1 LIIGICGLIGS
12 GKGTVADILEEH
24 HCFDKVSFADTL
36 KNAAA
41 TIFRWDRA
49 MLEGDTKDS
58 REKREQIDEWWAE
71 RLGIPDFSPRY
82 LLQYMGTEVMRNNL
96 HPDIWVL
103 SLERKIIECGPGD
116 YVVPDVR
123 FPNEIRMIKRN
134 GGKVW
139 HVQRG
144 ELPDWFGQN
153 PSHIHA
159 SETSWNN
166 EIFDAT
172 IYNNG
177 TIDDLKLTVDNL
189 LKAW

>member
-1 LIIGICGLIGS
+1 MIIGICGLIGS

-49 MLEGDTKDS
+49 MLEGDTKES
-58 REKREQIDEWWAE
+58 REKREQVDEWWAE

-134 GGKVW
+134 GGKIW

>member
-1 LIIGICGLIGS
+1 MIIGICGLIGS

-58 REKREQIDEWWAE
+58 REKREQVDEWWAE

>member
-1 LIIGICGLIGS
+1 
-12 GKGTVADILEEH
+12 
-24 HCFDKVSFADTL
+24 
-36 KNAAA
+36 
-41 TIFRWDRA
+41 
-49 MLEGDTKDS
+49 
-58 REKREQIDEWWAE
+58 
-71 RLGIPDFSPRY
+71 
-82 LLQYMGTEVMRNNL
+82 
-96 HPDIWVL
+96 
-103 SLERKIIECGPGD
+103 
-116 YVVPDVR
+116 
-123 FPNEIRMIKRN
+123 MIKRN

>member
-1 LIIGICGLIGS
+1 MIIGICGLIGS

-58 REKREQIDEWWAE
+58 REKREQVDEWWAD

>member
-12 GKGTVADILEEH
+12 GKGTVADILEEN

-58 REKREQIDEWWAE
+58 REKREQVDEWWAE

>member
-49 MLEGDTKDS
+49 MLEGDTKES
-58 REKREQIDEWWAE
+58 REKREQVDEWWAE

-134 GGKVW
+134 GGKIW

>member
-1 LIIGICGLIGS
+1 MIIGICGLIGS

-58 REKREQIDEWWAE
+58 REKREQVDEWWSE

>member
-1 LIIGICGLIGS
+1 MIIGICGLIGS
-12 GKGTVADILEEH
+12 GKGTVADILEEN

-58 REKREQIDEWWAE
+58 REKREQVDEWWSE

-116 YVVPDVR
+116 YVIPDVR

>member
-1 LIIGICGLIGS
+1 MIIGICGLIGS

-58 REKREQIDEWWAE
+58 REKREQVDEWWAE

-82 LLQYMGTEVMRNNL
+82 LLQYMGTEVMRDNL

-134 GGKVW
+134 GGKIW

>member
-24 HCFDKVSFADTL
+24 HRFDKVSFADTL

-49 MLEGDTKDS
+49 MLEGDTKES
-58 REKREQIDEWWAE
+58 REKREQVDEWWAE

>member
-1 LIIGICGLIGS
+1 MIIGICGLIGS
-12 GKGTVADILEEH
+12 GKGTVADILEEN

-58 REKREQIDEWWAE
+58 REKREQVDEWWAD

-82 LLQYMGTEVMRNNL
+82 LLQYMGTEVMRDNL

>member
-1 LIIGICGLIGS
+1 
-12 GKGTVADILEEH
+12 
-24 HCFDKVSFADTL
+24 
-36 KNAAA
+36 
-41 TIFRWDRA
+41 
-49 MLEGDTKDS
+49 
-58 REKREQIDEWWAE
+58 
-71 RLGIPDFSPRY
+71 
-82 LLQYMGTEVMRNNL
+82 MGTEVMRNNL

>member
-1 LIIGICGLIGS
+1 MIIGICGLIGS
-12 GKGTVADILEEH
+12 GKGTVADILEEN

-49 MLEGDTKDS
+49 MLEGDTKES
-58 REKREQIDEWWAE
+58 REKREQVDEWWAE

-116 YVVPDVR
+116 YVIPDVR

-134 GGKVW
+134 GGKIW

>member
-1 LIIGICGLIGS
+1 MIIGICGLIGS

-49 MLEGDTKDS
+49 MLEGDTKES
-58 REKREQIDEWWAE
+58 REKREQVDEWWAE

>member
-58 REKREQIDEWWAE
+58 REKREQVDEWWAE

>member
-1 LIIGICGLIGS
+1 MIIGICGLIGS

-58 REKREQIDEWWAE
+58 REKREQVDEWWAE

-189 LKAW
+189 LKEW

>member
-58 REKREQIDEWWAE
+58 REKREQVDEWWAE

-82 LLQYMGTEVMRNNL
+82 LLQYMGTEVMRDNL

-134 GGKVW
+134 GGKIW